1 MACARQGMD
10 WGFWSCFVSALC
22 LTVYLGVPY
31 VLSGAMKASE
41 LLDAVFK
48 MRALAAE
55 GGKYWD
61 KKGKLHENKERDAPE
76 PSPGSKWGCA
86 RRLSAEAGLQ

>member
-1 MACARQGMD
+1 MKFSPPSIFFAQI
-10 WGFWSCFVSALC
+10 STPFVVFA
-22 LTVYLGVPY
+22 
-31 VLSGAMKASE
+31 GAGDK
-41 LLDAVFK
+41 LDAVFK